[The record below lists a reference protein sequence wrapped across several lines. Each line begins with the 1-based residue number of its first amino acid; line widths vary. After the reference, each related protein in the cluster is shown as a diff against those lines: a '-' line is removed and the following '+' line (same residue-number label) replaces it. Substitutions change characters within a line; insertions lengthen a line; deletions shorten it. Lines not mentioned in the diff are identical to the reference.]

1 MKKNRH
7 FGFKLIEVIVS
18 ILILIALA
26 GILMPV
32 FNKAKRSAE
41 IRSSIAKLHQLG
53 VAVSLYRQDYGGE
66 GFARYDAPNAYYG
79 LALPTLRYYEYYR
92 LDHYGADAN
101 FLPSPCGADRTIFES
116 FKCGVIGWITYVA
129 PQYEPA
135 LMQPGTGNLRD
146 FHDYL
151 ATYRENAVLFIDPYC
166 NPPGTIMGAP
176 YIYKRGLS
184 VLISGQVVNRYKM
197 GNAMSFHLQWYS
209 DPPE

>member
-1 MKKNRH
+1 MKKKTNS
-7 FGFKLIEVIVS
+7 GFTLVEVIVS
-18 ILILIALA
+18 ILIIIALA
-26 GILMPV
+26 GLLTPV
-32 FNKAKRSAE
+32 FNRMKRSAE

-53 VAVSLYRQDYGGE
+53 VAVSLYRTDYGGE
-66 GFARYDAPNAYYG
+66 GYARYDSPNAYYG
-79 LALPTLRYYEYYR
+79 LALPPLRYYEFYR

-101 FLPSPCGADRTIFES
+101 FLPSPCGADQTIFDT
-116 FKCGVIGWITYVA
+116 FRCGVIGWITYVA
-129 PQYEPA
+129 PEYEPA
-135 LMQPGTGNLRD
+135 LMKPGSGNLYE

-184 VLISGQVVNRYKM
+184 VLISGQVVNRYGM
-197 GNAMSFHLQWYS
+197 GYAGADNLRWYS